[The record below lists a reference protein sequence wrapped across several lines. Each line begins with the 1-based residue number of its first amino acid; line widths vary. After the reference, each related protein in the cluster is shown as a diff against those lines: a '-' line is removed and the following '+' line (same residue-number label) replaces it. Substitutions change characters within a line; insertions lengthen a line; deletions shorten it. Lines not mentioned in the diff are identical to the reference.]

1 MLTLALETSG
11 PIGSIALLEDG
22 QVLGDRT
29 LELGRRHGQALI
41 SEIGRLLSV
50 CGKIPRDCRLVAVS
64 IGPGSFTGLRV
75 GVTCA
80 KTLAYA
86 TGCQVAA
93 VDTLHA
99 IACNSPADVANVQV
113 VSDAQR
119 GNLFIRDYSRGPT
132 GDWVAHEAMR
142 VGTASSW
149 AGALASENTVT
160 GPALEK
166 YASLAAGRC
175 RVLDAEFRV
184 PRAASVARLALQ
196 SLAIRGPNDP
206 WTLEPLYFG
215 PSSAEIQW
223 EKLGRK

>member
-11 PIGSIALLEDG
+11 PLGSIALQEEG
-22 QVLGDRT
+22 HVLGDRM
-29 LELGRRHGQALI
+29 LELGRRHGQALV
-41 SEIGRLLSV
+41 SEIGRLFAA
-50 CGKIPRDCRLVAVS
+50 CGKSPRDCRLVAIS

-86 TGCQVAA
+86 TGCQVVA

-99 IACNSPADVANVQV
+99 IACNSPADVASIQV

-119 GNLFIRDYSRGPT
+119 GNLFIRDYTRSPT
-132 GDWVAHEAMR
+132 GEWVAQGAMR
-142 VGTASSW
+142 IASASSW
-149 AGALASENTVT
+149 VDALVPDNTVT

-166 YASLAAGRC
+166 YGSLVAGRC
-175 RVLDAEFRV
+175 RIVEAEFRV
-184 PRAASVARLALQ
+184 PRAATVARLALK
-196 SLAIRGPNDP
+196 SLASHGPIDP

-223 EKLGRK
+223 KKLGRK